1 MSRQAIYSDEVFQ
14 LLQKCLDLFLNNK
27 FEESEKLVKEHS
39 TWSVY
44 SSVGYSLIWFI
55 RSMMTFDKTDGN
67 VALENLNQT
76 VNLCSKFK
84 KDQSAITS
92 WWQGSKQYDNY
103 TKDELH
109 AELIAGLI
117 ETGLMT
123 SCESN
128 FFTKKMSKLRR
139 SWSRRCCLS
148 LTTTKFR
155 PSYEVHL
162 TSAHPTTSTNVA
174 MNTGSFMSGNWTH
187 ISRRGSNS
195 ELAASTFSHLCCHR
209 STLNWWSWLVSVGT
223 ANWDLSCSRK
233 VANRRAFVQC
243 FVR

>member
-1 MSRQAIYSDEVFQ
+1 MSNILRFHQNHIPKIIEKKKGLSEEEFDFSKMSKQAIYSDEVFQ

-128 FFTKKMSKLRR
+128 FFTKKCQS
-139 SWSRRCCLS
+139 
-148 LTTTKFR
+148 
-155 PSYEVHL
+155 
-162 TSAHPTTSTNVA
+162 
-174 MNTGSFMSGNWTH
+174 
-187 ISRRGSNS
+187 
-195 ELAASTFSHLCCHR
+195 
-209 STLNWWSWLVSVGT
+209 
-223 ANWDLSCSRK
+223 
-233 VANRRAFVQC
+233 
-243 FVR
+243 